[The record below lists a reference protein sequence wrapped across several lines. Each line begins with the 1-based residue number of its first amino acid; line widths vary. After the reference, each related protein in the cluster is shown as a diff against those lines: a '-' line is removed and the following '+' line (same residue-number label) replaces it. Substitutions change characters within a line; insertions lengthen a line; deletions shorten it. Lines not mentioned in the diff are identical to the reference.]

1 MVQRK
6 RRPSRK
12 ESMLQSAVNLIATKG
27 IDALTIDALAVS
39 TNATKGGVQYHFPS
53 KDKLFTDTLE
63 YLLTEY
69 DHAVSQ
75 YAESLKGPCRWLRAY
90 VELTTAKIS
99 PEDRV
104 AGAMLAILT
113 SDDPR
118 AEPFRRFTSHW
129 RKRAVEDGIEPAI
142 ALIVRLAVDSL
153 WTESLFGGATVKETK
168 MVRERLLQ
176 WIDEAAQ

>member
-1 MVQRK
+1 
-6 RRPSRK
+6 
-12 ESMLQSAVNLIATKG
+12 MLQSAVKLIATKG

-53 KDKLFTDTLE
+53 KDKLFIETLE
-63 YLLTEY
+63 YLLSKY

-75 YAESLKGPCRWLRAY
+75 HAEKLKGSCKWLRAY
-90 VELTTAKIS
+90 VELSTAKIS

-118 AEPFRRFTSHW
+118 AEPFRRFTSQW
-129 RKRAVEDGIEPAI
+129 RKRSVEDGIDPAI
-142 ALIVRLAVDSL
+142 ALVVRLAADSV
-153 WTESLFGGATVKETK
+153 WTERVFGGATAKESN
-168 MVRERLLQ
+168 MVRVQLLK
-176 WIDEAAQ
+176 WIDEATL